1 MTRGNPFVRAFAIC
15 ALLIVAA
22 LAVAACGSSS
32 SSGNS
37 SNAQNG
43 NSSNVASSGNGTTIF
58 GNLPPDS
65 TVVKGGT
72 ISQGQLSGQTP
83 TYIFPIINSENVTSG
98 TISLVSNLYMP
109 LYAGPKGARPE
120 TEYNLSAAAGP
131 PVSSNGDKTYT
142 IHLKPGLK
150 WSNGQPITS
159 KDVLFFIDVLKA
171 GLKASPAN
179 WGQYVPGEFPTSV
192 TSATTPNATTLVLN
206 LDRPYNPGFFLNN
219 QLQVTNNVF
228 PMPSQAWN
236 IAAAGGP
243 HISDWATN
251 PADALKIYTYLAKQ
265 GGSVATF
272 GSNPLWKVVSGPFS
286 LKSFSATNSSYV
298 LAKNPSYGGSPKPYA
313 DQIDV
318 NTYTGFDAEL
328 NAMKSGG
335 LDIMTGFDPSEIS
348 QMGTLK
354 SQGIDVFGGPGWGWF
369 GGIYNFE
376 DGTDHFGKV
385 ITQLYA
391 RQALAYL
398 TDQPGIIKGIYKGAA
413 VPAYGP
419 IPSAPSSP
427 YTPPNATNPAYPYN
441 PAKAVSLLKANGWK
455 VVPNGQSTCVKPG
468 SGSGECGAG
477 IPAGTPFKFVWANR
491 PAAESTTGALESEA
505 LGSIAK
511 QQAGINIEFQTKT
524 FNFLVTKYTNTSAD
538 GLKQKDDWGVNNF
551 GGLNSNYYP
560 TADGS
565 WNHPHTGLN
574 IGSANDPQ
582 GAKLIQQSVY
592 GTNPKAV
599 TSEASYWGTHPPV
612 AFFPGR
618 DYLLAVNSKKVG
630 SVADGW
636 TAMTQQQ
643 WWPQYWHLVK
653 GAS

>member
-1 MTRGNPFVRAFAIC
+1 
-15 ALLIVAA
+15 
-22 LAVAACGSSS
+22 
-32 SSGNS
+32 
-37 SNAQNG
+37 
-43 NSSNVASSGNGTTIF
+43 
-58 GNLPPDS
+58 
-65 TVVKGGT
+65 
-72 ISQGQLSGQTP
+72 
-83 TYIFPIINSENVTSG
+83 
-98 TISLVSNLYMP
+98 LYMP

-120 TEYNLSAAAGP
+120 TAYGLSAAASA

-192 TSATTPNATTLVLN
+192 TSATTPNATTIVLN
-206 LDRPYNPGFFLNN
+206 LDKAYNPGFFLNN
-219 QLQVTNNVF
+219 QLAVTNNVF

-272 GSNPLWKVVSGPFS
+272 ASNPLWKVVSGPFS

-335 LDIMTGFDPSEIS
+335 LDIMTGFDPSEIA
-348 QMGTLK
+348 QIGTLK
-354 SQGIDVFGGPGWGWF
+354 SQGIDVFGGPSWGWF

-376 DGTDHFGKV
+376 DGTNHFGKV
-385 ITQLYA
+385 ISQLYA

-419 IPSAPSSP
+419 IPSAPTSP
-427 YTPPNATNPAYPYN
+427 YTPANATNPPYPYN

-455 VVPNGQSTCVKPG
+455 VVPNGQTTCVKAG

-491 PAAESTTGALESEA
+491 PEAESSTGVLESEA

-524 FNFLVTKYTNTSAD
+524 FNFLVSKYTNTSPD
-538 GLKQKDDWGVNNF
+538 GLKQKDEWGVNNY
-551 GGLNSNYYP
+551 GGLFSNYYP

-574 IGSANDPQ
+574 IGSANDPEA
-582 GAKLIQQSVY
+582 AKLIQQSVY
-592 GTNPKAV
+592 GSNPKAV
-599 TSEASYWGTHPPV
+599 TSEASYFGTHPPV
-612 AFFPGR
+612 AFFPAR

-630 SVADGW
+630 SVPDGW
-636 TAMTQQQ
+636 TAMTQEQ
-643 WWPQYWHLVK
+643 WWPQYWHLTK